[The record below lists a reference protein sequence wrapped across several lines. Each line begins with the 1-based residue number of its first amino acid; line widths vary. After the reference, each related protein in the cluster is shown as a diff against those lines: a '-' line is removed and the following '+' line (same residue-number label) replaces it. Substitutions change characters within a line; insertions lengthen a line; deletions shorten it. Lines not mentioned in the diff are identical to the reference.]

1 MSLIVLYGLLP
12 ALLAPSASGGPGRG
26 ITAED
31 FYRLA
36 EVRDARISPDGSK
49 VLFTLVRAVRDRN
62 AYDADLHLVPS
73 AGGEGQRLTTSEAMD
88 EGGRWSPDGRTIVFT
103 SDRSGTS
110 QVWLIPVAGGEAR
123 ARTNRPLGARN
134 PAFSPDGE
142 RIAFLGK
149 VLPEGEAR
157 GAREPG
163 AKGKEG
169 PGIEKDA
176 EGREFAGDVQVI
188 ERMVYRR
195 ETQYLDGSRTHLFVV
210 PVASGEP
217 VQVTVG
223 DFDVREFAWSPTGA
237 SLAFV
242 ANRNGDPD
250 LDQNDDVWVISAEGG
265 GEPRRLTLN
274 DGPDLSPAWSP
285 DGKWIAYVGTEAI
298 DDLKAEEDL
307 WVVPAEGGKPVN
319 LTATFSND
327 PESPVFSPNGG
338 SILFRATVRGN
349 VHVFTVPREGG
360 EVEQRIGGDRAISDF
375 SVSRDG
381 NTIAFVASDPM
392 HPPALSV
399 ILRDGTG
406 EKPLHDP
413 NGELLAGLSIAKP
426 EEIRVATSPGPVH
439 GWVLRPPNFNPSLK
453 YPCVLYVHGGPYS
466 FFGNRFSQEFQFLA
480 ARGFVVLYANPR
492 LSSGYGAEWRRAAGG
507 EWGGPVFQDLTA
519 ALAHLVSL
527 DFVDQ
532 ERLGIAGGSFG
543 GYMAAWA
550 IGHTNRFKAAVVE
563 RCVSDLL
570 SFWGTT
576 DVPRFVEMEFGGLPW
591 DNLDRLRNQSPLS
604 YLDRANTPT
613 LLIAGERDWRTPP
626 SQTELV
632 HRALRRRGVPARMV
646 VYPREGH
653 DLARRGEP
661 VHRVDRMNRIA
672 GWFETYLMPKSPTE
686 TVSPSPDIGG
696 ANR

>member
-1 MSLIVLYGLLP
+1 MSLIVLHVLLP
-12 ALLAPSASGGPGRG
+12 ALLASPASSGPGRG
-26 ITAED
+26 ISAED
-31 FYRLA
+31 LYGLA

-62 AYDADLHLVPS
+62 AYDADLHLVPTS
-73 AGGEGQRLTTSEAMD
+73 GGEGQRLTTAEAMD
-88 EGGRWSPDGRTIVFT
+88 EGGRWSPDGRTIAFT
-103 SDRSGTS
+103 SDRTGTS

-123 ARTNRPLGARN
+123 ARTNRPLGARD

-149 VLPEGEAR
+149 VAPEGKAR
-157 GAREPG
+157 AGAEPA
-163 AKGKEG
+163 AKGAGG
-169 PGIEKDA
+169 PGIEKDE

-188 ERMVYRR
+188 DRMVYRQ
-195 ETQYLDGSRTHLFVV
+195 ETRNLDGSRTHLFVV
-210 PVASGEP
+210 PVAGGEP

-237 SLAFV
+237 FLAFV

-250 LDQNDDVWVISAEGG
+250 LDQNDDIWVVSAEGG

-274 DGPDLSPAWSP
+274 DGPDFSPAWSP

-319 LTATFSND
+319 LTASFSND

-338 SILFRATVRGN
+338 SILFRASVRGN
-349 VHVFTVPREGG
+349 AHVFTVPREGG
-360 EVEQRIGGDRAISDF
+360 EVEQRIGGDRVISDF

-413 NGELLAGLSIAKP
+413 NAELLAGRLAKP
-426 EEIRVATSPGPVH
+426 EEIRVATPDGHQVH
-439 GWVLRPPNFNPSLK
+439 GWVLRPPNSDPSRK
-453 YPCVLYVHGGPYS
+453 YPCILYVHGGPYS

-480 ARGFVVLYANPR
+480 ARGFVVLYVNPR
-492 LSSGYGAEWRRAAGG
+492 LSAGYGEGWRRAAGG
-507 EWGGPVFQDLTA
+507 EWGAPVFRDLTN
-519 ALAHLVSL
+519 ALDHLLSL
-527 DFVDQ
+527 GFVDE

-550 IGHTNRFKAAVVE
+550 IGHTDRFKAAVVE

-591 DNLDRLRNQSPLS
+591 DNLDRLRSQSPLS
-604 YLDRANTPT
+604 YLDRAKTPT
-613 LLIAGERDWRTPP
+613 LLIAGEKDARTPA

-653 DLARRGEP
+653 ELSRKGEP

-672 GWFETYLMPKSPTE
+672 AWFETHLMPKSPTD
-686 TVSPSPDIGG
+686 TVSPSDIGGG